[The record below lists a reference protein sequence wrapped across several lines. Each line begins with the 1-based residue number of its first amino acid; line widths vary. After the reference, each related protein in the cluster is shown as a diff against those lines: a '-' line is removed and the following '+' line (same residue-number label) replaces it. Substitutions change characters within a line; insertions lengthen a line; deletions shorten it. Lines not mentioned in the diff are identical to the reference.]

1 MHVFPKPP
9 EAKQVP
15 SVRTFHGDT
24 FTDPYEWMRDK
35 DSADLKSYVAA
46 ENAYTSARTAGL
58 ANLRKTLFDEF
69 RSHVQETDMS
79 VPTRLDGYWYY
90 ARTQEGKQYGV
101 QCRMPIRGEDDWTP
115 PEINANDAP
124 GVIPGEQVILDANTE
139 AEGHDFFQIG
149 GMDISK
155 DGTWLLFGVDTS
167 GDEQYDFRIRNLDTG
182 EQLPDELD
190 GLAAA
195 CFTPDGRYVFATL
208 LDDAQRPYAIRRH
221 KVGEPVERDVIV
233 YEEHDEKFWVGIG
246 LSFDE
251 RNLVIGTGSK
261 TTTEVLMLPT
271 ATPEG
276 EFQAF
281 IPRQEGVEYDVSFAV
296 FEHAGEHGEDLPIA
310 IVYHN
315 LANPNF
321 EIDVIDMSAA
331 RPPYRIGD
339 GVRIVQG
346 SPYGSEDGEK
356 VIAGASAMPV
366 GTPYDDATNPQILR
380 GVRGLA
386 VEGIAM
392 HEHFV
397 ALSYRANGLPK
408 LAVMSKQQ
416 AAQDF
421 LARRPWQ
428 FAEVNVPELDGDWDG
443 ASDDAAV
450 NPPQLKDFEGSS
462 ARLYSIG
469 TAGNPSYEAPRMRY
483 MVTGY
488 TRPGEL
494 REFDPRT
501 GEDVLLKRANVLG
514 SFDARDYVERR
525 IWVQVRDGEQVPV
538 SLVWRRDCVRGRMP
552 MFVIGYGAYEISSD
566 PAFSVSRLSM
576 LDRGV
581 LYVVPHVRG
590 GGEMG
595 RAWYEMGR
603 RRNKKHTFED
613 FIDVTA
619 AIQGCGLAD
628 RARTVANG
636 GSAGGLLMGAVANM
650 APERFAGIEADVPFV
665 DALTTILDPT
675 LPLTV
680 TEWDEWG
687 DPLHDA
693 ETYRYMKTYT
703 PYENAPAPGE
713 GGARWPDGTPVTA
726 FPKIFVTTSMN
737 DSRVMV
743 VEPLKWVARLQAA
756 GLDAIIKIE
765 AEAGHGGTSGRYAQ
779 WKQICYENA
788 WVLAAMGIEE

>member
-296 FEHAGEHGEDLPIA
+296 FEHAGEHGEDLPVA

-619 AIQGCGLAD
+619 AIPDCGLAD

>member
-296 FEHAGEHGEDLPIA
+296 FEHAGEHGEDLPVA

-525 IWVQVRDGEQVPV
+525 IWVQVRDVEQVPV

-619 AIQGCGLAD
+619 AIQDCGLAD